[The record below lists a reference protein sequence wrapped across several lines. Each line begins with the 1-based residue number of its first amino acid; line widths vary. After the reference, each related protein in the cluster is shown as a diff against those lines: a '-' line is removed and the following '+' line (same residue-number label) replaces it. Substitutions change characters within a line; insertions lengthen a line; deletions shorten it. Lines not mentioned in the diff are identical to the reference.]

1 MYYLVG
7 QKEETATLV
16 YIERKER
23 EQNKRRPL
31 ESRLCKENQR
41 GFDAFARERASNTL
55 LLEREK
61 VIHQKLLHT
70 HEYLIVYNTRT
81 TNTRGDSIYLNLEE
95 EKGGVRSYIK
105 SSSASS

>member
-41 GFDAFARERASNTL
+41 GFDPSCEGARR
-55 LLEREK
+55 
-61 VIHQKLLHT
+61 T
-70 HEYLIVYNTRT
+70 HYY
-81 TNTRGDSIYLNLEE
+81 
-95 EKGGVRSYIK
+95 
-105 SSSASS
+105 

>member
-41 GFDAFARERASNTL
+41 GFDASCEGARRTL

-70 HEYLIVYNTRT
+70 HEYLTVYNTRT
-81 TNTRGDSIYLNLEE
+81 YIILAMTLSI
-95 EKGGVRSYIK
+95 
-105 SSSASS
+105 

>member
-41 GFDAFARERASNTL
+41 GFDANGRAL
-55 LLEREK
+55 R
-61 VIHQKLLHT
+61 HT
-70 HEYLIVYNTRT
+70 HTAIIRET
-81 TNTRGDSIYLNLEE
+81 
-95 EKGGVRSYIK
+95 K
-105 SSSASS
+105 

>member
-41 GFDAFARERASNTL
+41 GFDAFARER
-55 LLEREK
+55 
-61 VIHQKLLHT
+61 T
-70 HEYLIVYNTRT
+70 HYY
-81 TNTRGDSIYLNLEE
+81 
-95 EKGGVRSYIK
+95 
-105 SSSASS
+105 

>member
-41 GFDAFARERASNTL
+41 GFDAFARERAEHTIIRERKSNTP
-55 LLEREK
+55 K
-61 VIHQKLLHT
+61 TTTHT
-70 HEYLIVYNTRT
+70 
-81 TNTRGDSIYLNLEE
+81 
-95 EKGGVRSYIK
+95 
-105 SSSASS
+105 

>member
-1 MYYLVG
+1 IVARHSKILSNRHRAIAEQRRGFDLNDNLRMYYLVG

-41 GFDAFARERASNTL
+41 GFDASCEGARR
-55 LLEREK
+55 
-61 VIHQKLLHT
+61 T
-70 HEYLIVYNTRT
+70 HYY
-81 TNTRGDSIYLNLEE
+81 
-95 EKGGVRSYIK
+95 
-105 SSSASS
+105 